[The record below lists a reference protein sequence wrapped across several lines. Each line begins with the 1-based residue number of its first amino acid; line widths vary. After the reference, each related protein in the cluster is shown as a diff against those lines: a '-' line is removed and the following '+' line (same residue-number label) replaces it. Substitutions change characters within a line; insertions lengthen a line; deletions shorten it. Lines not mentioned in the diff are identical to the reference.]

1 VADPKH
7 YRHAWARNPMTN
19 LTSPQ
24 QIPIPTLRSD
34 DWNLEETPLLPF
46 PPPADNPRALGNL
59 VRKELQLADTERR
72 IQEAK
77 RTIEQLEKPFLQ
89 QKEAWEKEKAKQA
102 EKARAGATQ

>member
-1 VADPKH
+1 
-7 YRHAWARNPMTN
+7 MTN
-19 LTSPQ
+19 LTNSQ

-34 DWNLEETPLLPF
+34 DWNIEETPLLPF

-72 IQEAK
+72 IKDAK

-102 EKARAGATQ
+102 EKARASAPK